1 MLSTGDVGQQILEN
15 ALVIIY
21 EQGLDELSMRALA
34 EASECS
40 TTAIVQRFGNK
51 AGLLKS
57 VAELACNK
65 DQQYHDALLIQI
77 QGASLS
83 LQYLSDLLVT
93 YIEKRSSNL
102 IARVC
107 SEILF
112 GENMVLASS
121 DVIRSWYQIRLQF
134 WQEILQR
141 AGLNDTHS
149 AAILT
154 TYVVMEEVYAFE
166 LARDFEY
173 SLLLKETCRA
183 LLAGLLQVDDCAK
196 QGLASIW
203 ATRELTSYKDFPERS
218 AINQSIADNETAK
231 KLLDTAAEE
240 VFYHG
245 IASLNKRRITKLA
258 GKSSSMISYHFGN
271 QTEFI
276 NLAVWEAFWR
286 ETPLEFTTPYE
297 ARSRQKD
304 LREWTEFIQRMTRP
318 RSAECLGGFYA
329 SFSRLTAQAGLL
341 SVRRPPLQALFRQ
354 ARRIDGWGTFEAGRT
369 FWPKTLNVERGSASA
384 FGIWIKGAA
393 AINSILNSDGD
404 IAADELSFVAKRLFT

>member
-1 MLSTGDVGQQILEN
+1 MLNTEDVGQQILEN
-15 ALVIIY
+15 ALIIIY

-34 EASECS
+34 EASGCS
-40 TTAIVQRFGNK
+40 TTAIVQRFSNK
-51 AGLLKS
+51 AGLLRA

-65 DQQYHDALLIQI
+65 DQHYHNALLLQL
-77 QGASLS
+77 QGSSLS
-83 LQYLSDLLVT
+83 LPYFSDLLVT
-93 YIEKRSSNL
+93 YIEKRSRNL
-102 IARVC
+102 VARVC
-107 SEILF
+107 SEIFF
-112 GENMVLASS
+112 GENIELASS
-121 DVIRSWYQIRLQF
+121 DTVRSWYQMRLQF
-134 WQEILQR
+134 WQEFFRR
-141 AGLNDTHS
+141 AGLDGTYS
-149 AAILT
+149 ASILT

-173 SLLLKETCRA
+173 SLLLKETSRA
-183 LLAGLLQVDDCAK
+183 LLAGLLEVDDSAK
-196 QGLASIW
+196 QGFASIW

-218 AINQSIADNETAK
+218 AIILSIADNETAK

-286 ETPLEFTTPYE
+286 ETPAEFTTPYE

-304 LREWTEFIQRMTRP
+304 IVEWTEFIQRMTRP

-341 SVRRPPLQALFRQ
+341 SVRRPPLRALFRQ

-369 FWPKTLNVERGSASA
+369 FWPKVLKVERGSASA

-393 AINSILNSDGD
+393 AINAILNSDGD
-404 IAADELSFVAKRLFT
+404 ISADELGFVAKRLFT